1 MDARQAGDSTEQAAK
16 HTFTGRMAERIGL
29 TSVNVSKVS
38 TEIEVVNESL
48 QKNYSTLSPVF
59 HRPDW
64 GSNAAWSD
72 YANKW
77 SLSQGRPALT
87 VMPRINT
94 DTTPKSNYSI
104 PDKLLQQ
111 VEKLP
116 VTQQESVLKQLY
128 ENYFH
133 HADIA
138 TAIKKVD
145 DTDIER

>member
-1 MDARQAGDSTEQAAK
+1 MDARQAGDSTEQTAK

-59 HRPDW
+59 HRPDC
-64 GSNAAWSD
+64 GSNAAWGD
-72 YANKW
+72 HANNW

-87 VMPRINT
+87 VTPRVNA
-94 DTTPKSNYSI
+94 DTTPKPNYLI

-116 VTQQESVLKQLY
+116 ATQQ
-128 ENYFH
+128 
-133 HADIA
+133 
-138 TAIKKVD
+138 
-145 DTDIER
+145 